1 MRALLDTSI
10 LISLLDPAEATPDL
24 SGFTEFMISSL
35 SLLEMHMGVATV
47 ASDPVKK
54 ASREVELAR
63 TRATFGAGIP
73 YDGRCALA
81 FGVVV
86 EEAVRTGASYRKNVI
101 DRMIAATA
109 MVHGLTLV
117 TRNTADFKR
126 LGELVQVEER

>member
-35 SLLEMHMGVATV
+35 SLSEMHMGVAAV

-54 ASREVELAR
+54 AMREVELAR

-73 YDGRCALA
+73 YDDRCALT

-86 EEAVRTGASYRKNVI
+86 EEAVRAGASYRKNVV

-126 LGELVQVEER
+126 LGRLVQVEER